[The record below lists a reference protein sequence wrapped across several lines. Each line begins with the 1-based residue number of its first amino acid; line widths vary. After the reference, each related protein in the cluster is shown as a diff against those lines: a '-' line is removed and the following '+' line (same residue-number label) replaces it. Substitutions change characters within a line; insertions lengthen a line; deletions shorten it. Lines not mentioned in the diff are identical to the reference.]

1 MRTRSTASVSLD
13 MDNLWSYMKIHGD
26 AGWESRPSYLD
37 ALVPRML
44 ELFGEFNLTSTV
56 FVVGAD
62 AERDDGAK
70 AVNAIVEAGHEV
82 ANHSYEHESWMHRYP
97 RARQE
102 EELAKTED
110 ALMAAGA
117 PKPTG
122 FRGPG
127 YSLSPDLVE
136 LLHER
141 GYAYD
146 ASTLPTWIGPL
157 ARAYYFRSAS
167 LSKAQREERASLF
180 GSAREG
186 LRPVHPYRWRTA
198 AGGEL
203 PELPVTTIP
212 LLRVPMHVS
221 YVLQL
226 HQMSPRLAR
235 VYFTNALRACRLR
248 GVGPSLLLHPLDLL
262 DGQDAPRLEFFPGM
276 AVSATEK
283 GRVLRWVLATMAR
296 SFELVGTATHVE
308 RLAAGTSLRRT
319 RPAAKAEI

>member
-1 MRTRSTASVSLD
+1 
-13 MDNLWSYMKIHGD
+13 
-26 AGWESRPSYLD
+26 
-37 ALVPRML
+37 
-44 ELFGEFNLTSTV
+44 
-56 FVVGAD
+56 
-62 AERDDGAK
+62 
-70 AVNAIVEAGHEV
+70 
-82 ANHSYEHESWMHRYP
+82 
-97 RARQE
+97 
-102 EELAKTED
+102 
-110 ALMAAGA
+110 
-117 PKPTG
+117 
-122 FRGPG
+122 
-127 YSLSPDLVE
+127 
-136 LLHER
+136 LHER

-157 ARAYYFRSAS
+157 ARAYYFRSAA
-167 LSKAQREERASLF
+167 LSKDQRDERASLF

-262 DGQDAPRLEFFPGM
+262 DGRDAPRLEFFPGM
-276 AVSATEK
+276 AVSASEK

-308 RLAAGTSLRRT
+308 RLAAGTALRRT